1 MQKNTV
7 ITIAGTGY
15 VGLTTATVLANVGY
29 KVWTIDVDSKKIKT
43 IKEGKSYFFE
53 SGLDQFIKKS
63 IDNKK
68 LLPTTDYNEAIKESD
83 IVFSCVGTP
92 DKKDGTPNLDFIYQ
106 VVEEVAKT
114 CKKNGKKEIIF
125 VQKSTVPVGTG
136 KKLIEYAKKINS
148 ELNLRYVSNPE
159 FLREGSALYD
169 TLVVDRIVIGSKD
182 LEARDEVAK
191 LFKNVNEFAI
201 NLKHDGYT
209 DYASVY
215 HNSFADAE
223 KIDFSKKIQMMGVE
237 SAELVKVT
245 ANAFLSLKISFANSI
260 AKLAD
265 ATGANVQEVMNG
277 VGADI
282 RIGRSF
288 LYPGIGW
295 GGGCFPKDVSGLII
309 VSKEYGVP
317 QTIMEEAVNV
327 NNGMINYVIEKGQ
340 KLMNSDIKGKKIAV
354 LGLSFKPGTSDIRK
368 SPAIKLCNELVKRG
382 AIVKSYDPQAMEE
395 AKHDLKKEVELV
407 KNIEECIT
415 NANLI
420 FIATEWKEFL
430 AYDWK
435 KGKTVVG
442 DSCIVDARNCLDPK
456 KMIAD
461 GWAYTDIGR
470 NLGDNQ

>member
-1 MQKNTV
+1 MDKI

-29 KVWTIDVDSKKIKT
+29 KVWTIDVDSKKIET
-43 IKEGKSYFFE
+43 IKGGKSYFFE

-63 IDNKK
+63 IDEKK
-68 LLPTTDYNEAIKESD
+68 LFPTIEYEEAIAESD

-92 DKKDGTPNLDFIYQ
+92 DKEDGTPNLDFIYQ
-106 VVEEVAKT
+106 VVEQVAKN
-114 CKKNGKKEIIF
+114 CEKVGKKEIIF

-136 KKLIEYAKKINS
+136 KKLVEYAKSINPK
-148 ELNLRYVSNPE
+148 LRMRYVSNPE

-182 LEARDEVAK
+182 VEAREEVAK

-201 NLKHDGYT
+201 NLKHDSYT

-265 ATGANVQEVMNG
+265 EAGANVQEVMNG

-295 GGGCFPKDVSGLII
+295 GGGCFPKDVSGLIT
-309 VSKEYGVP
+309 VSKEHGVA
-317 QTIMEEAVNV
+317 QTIMEEAVAV
-327 NNGMINYVIEKGQ
+327 NNSMIEYIIEKGE
-340 KLMNSDIKGKKIAV
+340 KLLKSDTKGVEVAV
-354 LGLSFKPGTSDIRK
+354 LGLSFKPGTSDVRK
-368 SPAIKLCNELVKRG
+368 SPAIKLCNALVKKG
-382 AIVKSYDPQAMEE
+382 AKVKAYDPQAMEE
-395 AKHDLKKEVELV
+395 AKHDLSDQVQLTENIDDCIIGVKLV
-407 KNIEECIT
+407 
-415 NANLI
+415 
-420 FIATEWKEFL
+420 FVATEWKEFL
-430 AYDWK
+430 SYDWK
-435 KGKTVVG
+435 KAKTLVEK
-442 DSCIVDARNCLDPK
+442 SNIVDARNSLDYK
-456 KMIAD
+456 KMRAE
-461 GWAYTDIGR
+461 GWIYTDIGR
-470 NLGDNQ
+470 SVEDN